1 MRSIAALAKKYRWP
15 LTGALLGALVFVVLY
30 GVRVL
35 DPACVDWILND
46 PSPDPSQH
54 YLGWV
59 FYRRS
64 AVRLPYI
71 GANYSAVYPFRTSIV
86 FTDSIPLLA
95 VLGKLL
101 SPLLPARFQ
110 YFGWWGLLCYALQGG
125 LAQAILARLGG
136 VRSGQ
141 RARCWATVAG
151 AGVLVFF
158 PALTVRMFAHTAL
171 AANWLVLLALWLL
184 LRSDALLPSTG
195 RACLAWGMMGL
206 LCAGVH
212 LYYLPMVGIVL
223 VGYALRRGLQKRGA
237 AAVAAPV
244 LAYCGAAL
252 AELVLLGAFAA
263 NFAGYSNG
271 YLNGADLAN
280 LFVPGLNASWEQ
292 DVYIGLGGVLA
303 CVLAAA
309 AVLLACVRGQAGRL
323 AAFLRRHRI
332 WTAVLGA
339 VLLLDAAAA
348 MGNTVTLGGH
358 TLCTVNIPQI
368 LMDVWAMFSSCAR
381 LAWLD
386 GMLLILLACGL
397 LLRLWGGR
405 AAAALLAA
413 CTLAQAYGMREELG
427 NRYTKYHAAATYAGS
442 TALQDPA
449 WEELADG
456 GRFRHLAFASFDFE
470 HEEFWDLAAFAAD
483 HGWTSNSFYMGHM
496 DGNLAAVTLAG
507 EMNGLSAD
515 TLYVFVDEDELA
527 RDNFALHYYRFDG
540 ILVGSVEPL
549 PYAEEPAPAADA
561 RAMDLTLSSV
571 TNGSLTGEG
580 ITLESGGEML
590 TGAWMLFPGTYQ
602 VTLTGSGFD
611 HSYIYARHGLI
622 NQETYKLEI
631 AFTDIAPEQMTF
643 TFTTGAPLYY
653 WRTAVHMLDDTPVT
667 VSGITVEKTA

>member
-15 LTGALLGALVFVVLY
+15 VLY

-35 DPACVDWILND
+35 DPTCVDWILND

-101 SPLLPARFQ
+101 GPLLPARFQ

-184 LRSDALLPSTG
+184 LQSDALLPTTG
-195 RACLAWGMMGL
+195 RACVAWGLMGL
-206 LCAGVH
+206 LCAGIH

-271 YLNGADLAN
+271 YLNGA
-280 LFVPGLNASWEQ
+280 E
-292 DVYIGLGGVLA
+292 
-303 CVLAAA
+303 
-309 AVLLACVRGQAGRL
+309 
-323 AAFLRRHRI
+323 
-332 WTAVLGA
+332 
-339 VLLLDAAAA
+339 
-348 MGNTVTLGGH
+348 
-358 TLCTVNIPQI
+358 
-368 LMDVWAMFSSCAR
+368 
-381 LAWLD
+381 
-386 GMLLILLACGL
+386 
-397 LLRLWGGR
+397 
-405 AAAALLAA
+405 
-413 CTLAQAYGMREELG
+413 
-427 NRYTKYHAAATYAGS
+427 
-442 TALQDPA
+442 
-449 WEELADG
+449 
-456 GRFRHLAFASFDFE
+456 
-470 HEEFWDLAAFAAD
+470 
-483 HGWTSNSFYMGHM
+483 
-496 DGNLAAVTLAG
+496 
-507 EMNGLSAD
+507 
-515 TLYVFVDEDELA
+515 
-527 RDNFALHYYRFDG
+527 
-540 ILVGSVEPL
+540 
-549 PYAEEPAPAADA
+549 
-561 RAMDLTLSSV
+561 
-571 TNGSLTGEG
+571 
-580 ITLESGGEML
+580 
-590 TGAWMLFPGTYQ
+590 
-602 VTLTGSGFD
+602 
-611 HSYIYARHGLI
+611 
-622 NQETYKLEI
+622 
-631 AFTDIAPEQMTF
+631 
-643 TFTTGAPLYY
+643 
-653 WRTAVHMLDDTPVT
+653 
-667 VSGITVEKTA
+667 